1 MTLLSLTIRI
11 CTTGK
16 ITLDM
21 DLVEIP
27 ALLLLISEDTS
38 QLGRALLNLRVILLS
53 GVDMV
58 SAHKVLIKVNLV
70 IVGLLLLPLRL
81 LSTLAESRTSSPT
94 VVSPDLE

>member
-1 MTLLSLTIRI
+1 MTLLSHTIQI

-21 DLVEIP
+21 DLVETP

-38 QLGRALLNLRVILLS
+38 LLGRALLNLRKVLLS

-70 IVGLLLLPLRL
+70 IVGSLLLPLLL

>member
-1 MTLLSLTIRI
+1 
-11 CTTGK
+11 
-16 ITLDM
+16 M
-21 DLVEIP
+21 DLVETP

-38 QLGRALLNLRVILLS
+38 LLGRALLNLRKVLLS

-70 IVGLLLLPLRL
+70 IVGSLLLPLLL